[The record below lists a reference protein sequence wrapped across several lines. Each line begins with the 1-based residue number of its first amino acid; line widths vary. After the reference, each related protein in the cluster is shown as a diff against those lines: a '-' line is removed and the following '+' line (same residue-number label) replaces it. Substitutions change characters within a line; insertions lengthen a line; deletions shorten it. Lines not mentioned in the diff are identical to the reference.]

1 MHSPIADALPMRARH
16 AISRETHVKF
26 RYAVLFL
33 ASTALIATGCGS
45 DSDSKDSEKEAKP
58 KTKVEK
64 AAAKDR
70 DNKEA
75 AVARAEKDFEKNK
88 DDVGACR
95 NLAMSYIALASP
107 ASATDPKTPV
117 KLPEDRD
124 ESLDKAVTTL
134 EGCAKDAPKD
144 RDVKQMLASTYMATN
159 KYDKASTLLEQL
171 ARTARGQERPNAF
184 YAWGL
189 AASNAQDYD
198 SAIEA
203 WETFIEL
210 SPPKDPRI
218 AQVRQSIKALRAAKA
233 QPAPAP
239 AAEPAADADADE
251 KAEADAEDEG

>member
-1 MHSPIADALPMRARH
+1 MKLRNAA
-16 AISRETHVKF
+16 
-26 RYAVLFL
+26 LFL
-33 ASTALIATGCGS
+33 ASIALIATGCGS
-45 DSDSKDSEKEAKP
+45 DSESKDSEKEAKP

-70 DNKEA
+70 DNKED
-75 AVARAEKDFEKNK
+75 AVARAEKDFDKNK

-117 KLPEDRD
+117 ELPKDR
-124 ESLDKAVTTL
+124 EENLDKAVKTL
-134 EGCAKDAPKD
+134 EGCSKTDAKD

-159 KYDKASTLLEQL
+159 KYDKAAPLLEQL
-171 ARTARGQERPNAF
+171 ARSARGQERPNAF

-203 WETFIEL
+203 WQTFIEL

-218 AQVRQSIKALRAAKA
+218 AQVQQSIKALRAAKT
-233 QPAPAP
+233 QPAPK
-239 AAEPAADADADE
+239 AEPAATQGE
-251 KAEADAEDEG
+251 AEPAAEDEPGADDEAAAEDDGEG